1 MSVTQH
7 IMRIKRAAVIIII
20 LCSCV
25 ATGVSAASTKVNTA
39 ASFYPLA
46 HFAEHVAGEYADV
59 TSTMPPGS
67 DPHEYEPTP
76 RDIKK
81 IYEASIFLF
90 NGAGVD
96 PWAERLHNDLVK
108 QGTTTIEMIKHFSA
122 KELSASLG
130 VHDNSQTDPH
140 IWLDPILAIKEV
152 EIIRD
157 TFIKADPSREKHYR
171 DNSTSYINKLNGLH
185 RRYEDGLK
193 SCRIRD
199 IIVSHNAFGYL
210 SARYNLNVHPITGIS
225 PEEEPSPRKMVALS
239 KLALQKNITHI
250 LFEPMGSRK
259 LANTIAMEVSAD
271 TLPLNPLGGL
281 TGEDMRKGRTY
292 ISVMED
298 NLHNLRTAMGCE

>member
-1 MSVTQH
+1 MNSARRFLFTASC
-7 IMRIKRAAVIIII
+7 ILAALFI
-20 LCSCV
+20 LVPGAYAEKCRV
-25 ATGVSAASTKVNTA
+25 V

-46 HFAEHVAGEYADV
+46 HFAKQVAGEFADV
-59 TSTMPPGS
+59 TSIMPPGS
-67 DPHEYEPTP
+67 EPHEYEPTP

-81 IYEASIFLF
+81 IYEAHIFLF

-96 PWAERLHNDLVK
+96 PWAERLHNDLLK
-108 QGTTTIEMIKHFSA
+108 QGTAAVEMIKHFSA
-122 KELSASLG
+122 KELSASHG
-130 VHDNSQTDPH
+130 IHDNSHGVTDPH
-140 IWLDPILAIKEV
+140 IWLDPLLAIKEV

-157 TFIKADPSREKHYR
+157 TFIKADPSHERQYK
-171 DNSTSYINKLNGLH
+171 DNSSAYINELNALH
-185 RRYEDGLK
+185 KSYKDGLK

-210 SARYNLNVHPITGIS
+210 SARYDLNVHAITGIS

-250 LFEPMGSRK
+250 LFEPMGSHK
-259 LANTIAMEVSAD
+259 LANTIAIEVGAD

-281 TGEDMRKGRTY
+281 TGEDIRKGRTY

-298 NLHNLRTAMGCE
+298 NLQNLRTAMGCN